1 MSDRDDRE
9 LERLRDAAIS
19 MADDEDEAPPPGGF
33 ADVLVRARALEVA
46 AVPDALEPL
55 IVAARRVAL
64 HDIEER
70 DAEGLPAMRR
80 TATARFAAPA
90 AIVLLAAASA
100 LLVIGGLSWIA
111 ERNARQS
118 DSQAVMSPGGG
129 GLAEERTSH
138 ETESKPRDRAPR
150 PNVPARPEAA
160 DTSGGALAPAPLDE
174 PSRVKRSNVE
184 ERLRALA
191 DEAEAALGRGE
202 LQQADDLLAKLITI
216 GGRHRLV
223 ELAYGDR
230 FTIAHR
236 RGIIGEQT
244 KLWRAYLQR
253 FPRGRFADD
262 ARAGMC
268 RHAPDDARTSCWQ
281 RYLDEFPSGAYQAA
295 ARRALEG
302 Q

>member
-1 MSDRDDRE
+1 
-9 LERLRDAAIS
+9 
-19 MADDEDEAPPPGGF
+19 
-33 ADVLVRARALEVA
+33 
-46 AVPDALEPL
+46 
-55 IVAARRVAL
+55 
-64 HDIEER
+64 EER
-70 DAEGLPAMRR
+70 DAEGLPTMRR
-80 TATARFAAPA
+80 TASSRFAGTVG
-90 AIVLLAAASA
+90 IVLLAAASA

-111 ERNARQS
+111 ERNARQNV
-118 DSQAVMSPGGG
+118 SQAAMSLGGG
-129 GLAEERTSH
+129 GVAEGSTEH
-138 ETESKPRDRAPR
+138 EAESKRTRAQPS
-150 PNVPARPEAA
+150 PPDVPAQLDAA
-160 DTSGGALAPAPLDE
+160 DTSGGAIAPAPLEE
-174 PSRVKRSNVE
+174 PPRVKRSNIE

-202 LQQADDLLAKLITI
+202 LQRADELLAKLVAI

-262 ARAGMC
+262 ARAGLC
-268 RHAPDDARTSCWQ
+268 RHAQPDARASCWQ

-295 ARRALEG
+295 ARRGLEG
-302 Q
+302 K

>member
-1 MSDRDDRE
+1 MSDDRE
-9 LERLRDAAIS
+9 LERMRDAAIS
-19 MADDEDEAPPPGGF
+19 VADDEDELPPPGGF
-33 ADVLVRARALEVA
+33 ADVLVRARALEAEA
-46 AVPDALEPL
+46 APDDLEPL

-64 HDIEER
+64 RDIEER
-70 DAEGLPAMRR
+70 DAEGLPTMRR
-80 TATARFAAPA
+80 TATSRFAGTA

-118 DSQAVMSPGGG
+118 DSQAAMSLGGG
-129 GLAEERTSH
+129 GVAEGPTEH
-138 ETESKPRDRAPR
+138 ETESKPKRGGTPR
-150 PNVPARPEAA
+150 PNVPAQLEAA
-160 DTSGGALAPAPLDE
+160 DTSGGAIEPAPLEE
-174 PSRVKRSNVE
+174 PSRVKRSNIE

-191 DEAEAALGRGE
+191 DAAEVALGRGE
-202 LQQADDLLAKLITI
+202 LQRADDLLAKLVAI

-262 ARAGMC
+262 ARAGLC
-268 RHAPDDARTSCWQ
+268 RHAPQDARASCWQ

-295 ARRALEG
+295 ARRAIGG

>member
-1 MSDRDDRE
+1 MSDDRE
-9 LERLRDAAIS
+9 LEHLRDAAI
-19 MADDEDEAPPPGGF
+19 AVAEDEDELPPPGGF
-33 ADVLVRARALEVA
+33 ADVLVRARALA
-46 AVPDALEPL
+46 AEAGPDDLEPL

-64 HDIEER
+64 RDIEER
-70 DAEGLPAMRR
+70 AAEGLPAMRR
-80 TATARFAAPA
+80 TATSRFAGTA

-111 ERNARQS
+111 ERNARQN
-118 DSQAVMSPGGG
+118 DSQAAMSLGGG
-129 GLAEERTSH
+129 GVAEGPSEH
-138 ETESKPRDRAPR
+138 ETQPKPKRGSTLQ
-150 PNVPARPEAA
+150 PNVPAQLEAA
-160 DTSGGALAPAPLDE
+160 DTGGAAIAPAPREE
-174 PSRVKRSNVE
+174 PSRVKRSNIE

-191 DEAEAALGRGE
+191 DAAEVALGRGE
-202 LQQADDLLAKLITI
+202 LQRADDLLAKLIAI

-262 ARAGMC
+262 ARAGLC
-268 RHAPDDARTSCWQ
+268 RHAPQDARASCWQ
-281 RYLDEFPSGAYQAA
+281 RYLDELPSGAYQAA
-295 ARRALEG
+295 ARRAIGG